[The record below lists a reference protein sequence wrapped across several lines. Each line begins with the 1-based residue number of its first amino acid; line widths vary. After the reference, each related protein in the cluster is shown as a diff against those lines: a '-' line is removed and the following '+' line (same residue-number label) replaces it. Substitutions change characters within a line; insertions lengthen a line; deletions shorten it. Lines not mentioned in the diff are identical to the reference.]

1 MNLDVWNDL
10 SDQHKAIIDNATKAT
25 THYQLSQTL
34 ANNGAA
40 LARLQAQGV
49 QTLQFSDDVWDAF
62 GAASKEVLDENM
74 GDDLFARIRNSF
86 DESLAKSSDWILKS
100 DGEFVSQRNRVLA
113 NG

>member
-1 MNLDVWNDL
+1 
-10 SDQHKAIIDNATKAT
+10 
-25 THYQLSQTL
+25 
-34 ANNGAA
+34 
-40 LARLQAQGV
+40 LQAQGV

>member
-1 MNLDVWNDL
+1 
-10 SDQHKAIIDNATKAT
+10 
-25 THYQLSQTL
+25 LSQTL

>member
-40 LARLQAQGV
+40 LARLAG
-49 QTLQFSDDVWDAF
+49 SRRAN
-62 GAASKEVLDENM
+62 AA
-74 GDDLFARIRNSF
+74 
-86 DESLAKSSDWILKS
+86 IL
-100 DGEFVSQRNRVLA
+100 
-113 NG
+113 